1 MVIESGKCREMIA
14 ERQKRWVMKKFKWM
28 SWFKK
33 DRACII
39 TTKVHFLP
47 EVVDWLKEKGY
58 ICYIIPRCGLVPPA
72 WYIGLGRPTEG
83 KR

>member
-1 MVIESGKCREMIA
+1 MVIRSGKCREMIA

-39 TTKVHFLP
+39 TTL
-47 EVVDWLKEKGY
+47 
-58 ICYIIPRCGLVPPA
+58 
-72 WYIGLGRPTEG
+72 TEG